1 MKTRNRW
8 TLLALVLVVTAF
20 VVWSV
25 VSTTAKASVVVIYE
39 VSLDGDQNVEQIFT
53 AASATAHRLGYKTP
67 DGTFSFSSN
76 AKSSMMLKA
85 KHEDGTELEIYVD
98 SKTEAPT
105 QLRIR
110 LTEKREDFPL
120 HELIDGTALHDAM
133 DVQGLLGERAS
144 RIIKEIKESLES
156 P

>member
-8 TLLALVLVVTAF
+8 MLVVLVLGVVAC
-20 VVWSV
+20 VVWFTVS
-25 VSTTAKASVVVIYE
+25 STTKESVVVIYE

-53 AASATAHRLGYKTP
+53 AASATAHRLGYKTA

-76 AKSSMMLKA
+76 AKSSMILKA

-98 SKTEAPT
+98 SKTEVPT

-120 HELIDGTALHDAM
+120 HELINGTALHDAM
-133 DVQGLLGERAS
+133 DVQGLLAERAS

>member
-8 TLLALVLVVTAF
+8 TLLVLVLVVAAF

-53 AASATAHRLGYKTP
+53 AASATAHRLGYKAA

-76 AKSSMMLKA
+76 AKSSMILKA
-85 KHEDGTELEIYVD
+85 KHEDGSELEIYVD
-98 SKTEAPT
+98 SKTEAPV

-110 LTEKREDFPL
+110 LTEKREDISPL
-120 HELIDGTALHDAM
+120 HAIDGTALHDAM
-133 DVQGLLGERAS
+133 DVQGLLAERAG
-144 RIIKEIKESLES
+144 RIREEIRASLKS

>member
-8 TLLALVLVVTAF
+8 TLVVLVLVVAC
-20 VVWSV
+20 VVWFTVS
-25 VSTTAKASVVVIYE
+25 STTKGSVVVIYE

-53 AASATAHRLGYKTP
+53 AASATAYRLGYKTA

-76 AKSSMMLKA
+76 AKSSVILKA
-85 KHEDGTELEIYVD
+85 RHEDGTELEIYVD
-98 SKTEAPT
+98 SKTEVPT

-133 DVQGLLGERAS
+133 DVQGLLAERAS
-144 RIIKEIKESLES
+144 RIIKEITASLES
-156 P
+156 L